1 MTTKNYLSESGRVDT
16 EINAFIESRI
26 QNGTMIVMTT
36 EKFDC
41 FPQGKIEDVEHLLE
55 LRIFTESKEL
65 KIMRPAISD
74 SFTSRIIEDD
84 SKAKYDAIDEDQYL
98 DINTQKSTPDEYTYI
113 ATGGGSYHL
122 PIKNAEKVRIR
133 NYISFDEHGIAQI
146 TDFRVVKFLRGGE
159 K

>member
-1 MTTKNYLSESGRVDT
+1 MTTKNYISESGRVDT

-26 QNGTMIVMTT
+26 QTGTMIVMTT

-74 SFTSRIIEDD
+74 SFTYRIIEDD
-84 SKAKYDAIDEDQYL
+84 SKEKYDAIDEDQYL
-98 DINTQKSTPDEYTYI
+98 DINTQ
-113 ATGGGSYHL
+113 
-122 PIKNAEKVRIR
+122 
-133 NYISFDEHGIAQI
+133 
-146 TDFRVVKFLRGGE
+146 
-159 K
+159 

>member
-1 MTTKNYLSESGRVDT
+1 MTTKNYISESGRVDT

-55 LRIFTESKEL
+55 LRIFT
-65 KIMRPAISD
+65 ISD
-74 SFTSRIIEDD
+74 SFTYRIIEDD
-84 SKAKYDAIDEDQYL
+84 SKEKYDAIDEDQYL